1 MVNWRHAAHFFLE
14 VHIPPVKETHA
25 RHDGLAGESR
35 LPVGAVIWG
44 SLHQKQAQGH
54 DPHASDQTENT
65 VVSLAVGPT
74 GRQ

>member
-1 MVNWRHAAHFFLE
+1 MVNWRRATPFFLE
-14 VHIPPVKETHA
+14 VDIPPEKKTYT
-25 RHDGLAGESR
+25 RHDGPAGESR
-35 LPVGAVIWG
+35 LPAGAVIRG
-44 SLHQKQAQGH
+44 LPHQKQAQGH